1 MSMQER
7 AVAEAL
13 RQYFDP
19 SDGRLA
25 ERLDA
30 AVGDRGLLASVLDR
44 YVGPTSVL
52 AETLTRHLG
61 AESAI
66 FKRLSPTDGEG
77 LVKIVETKVAEVLAR
92 HQAELNRALDP
103 LAADGAIARFFGEL
117 RSELTAA
124 GSGQA
129 DQLRVALAALDANNE
144 HSAISRLMRETSQA
158 RRDLLGA
165 LNPRDPASPLA
176 AIEATVR
183 ALIDGQSKGLTS
195 FQEEMRQRH
204 DSLGTE
210 VREALARIETRRR
223 MDARTPD
230 GGRVFEAALA
240 AFISERL
247 RNAPI
252 VIEETGNSV
261 GLRPR
266 CKVGDLVLRHTGE
279 GAFAGAALV
288 IEGKHDRSYSVAT
301 ALAELTEARENRG
314 ASAGLLVM
322 ATSHASPGFPRLARH
337 GQDVLV
343 CWDPDDPASDAWLE
357 AGLTLGLY
365 LVSRTR
371 AADDGDLRAMVD
383 VEHRIDVELSR
394 ITTLEKHNKKVE
406 EGCDAIAAELRKA
419 KKELRVL
426 LDKAKST
433 LRSLDVA
440 LDEAA
445 ERECPLDVRMSDS
458 GDLLQ

>member
-1 MSMQER
+1 MQER

-144 HSAISRLMRETSQA
+144 I
-158 RRDLLGA
+158 G
-165 LNPRDPASPLA
+165 
-176 AIEATVR
+176 R
-183 ALIDGQSKGLTS
+183 A
-195 FQEEMRQRH
+195 H
-204 DSLGTE
+204 
-210 VREALARIETRRR
+210 V
-223 MDARTPD
+223 
-230 GGRVFEAALA
+230 
-240 AFISERL
+240 
-247 RNAPI
+247 
-252 VIEETGNSV
+252 
-261 GLRPR
+261 
-266 CKVGDLVLRHTGE
+266 
-279 GAFAGAALV
+279 
-288 IEGKHDRSYSVAT
+288 
-301 ALAELTEARENRG
+301 
-314 ASAGLLVM
+314 
-322 ATSHASPGFPRLARH
+322 
-337 GQDVLV
+337 
-343 CWDPDDPASDAWLE
+343 
-357 AGLTLGLY
+357 
-365 LVSRTR
+365 
-371 AADDGDLRAMVD
+371 
-383 VEHRIDVELSR
+383 
-394 ITTLEKHNKKVE
+394 
-406 EGCDAIAAELRKA
+406 
-419 KKELRVL
+419 
-426 LDKAKST
+426 
-433 LRSLDVA
+433 
-440 LDEAA
+440 
-445 ERECPLDVRMSDS
+445 
-458 GDLLQ
+458 